1 MNILDKLLQVETK
14 DRNIVQIILWWELR
28 RILYNIIVLIA
39 GIISLFL
46 MLFFASNKIK
56 LEAGEDFI
64 EPISFIIFAFLSNVF
79 YTLGW
84 ITEIFTERSL
94 DYGRKMFKTGLYFT
108 LICMFIPPL
117 IWFFIYLFG

>member
-117 IWFFIYLFG
+117 IWFFIYLIG